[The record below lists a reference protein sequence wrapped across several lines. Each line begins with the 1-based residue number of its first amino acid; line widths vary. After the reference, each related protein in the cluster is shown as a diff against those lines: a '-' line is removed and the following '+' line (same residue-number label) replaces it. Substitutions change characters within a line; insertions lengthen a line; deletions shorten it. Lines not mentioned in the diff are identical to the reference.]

1 MDMKLLTE
9 IRQCTI
15 CAKHLPNGPKPIL
28 QASPSSRI
36 LIIGQ
41 APGQKAHDTGV
52 PWNDPSGDRLRLWL
66 GVNKDKFYD
75 PDLFALMP
83 MGFCYPGKG
92 KSGDIAPRPE
102 CAPKWHQR
110 LLDKLPN
117 IQLTLLIGQYSQ
129 RYYLKDDI
137 KPTLTDTVSAYRE
150 YLPNFL
156 PLPHP
161 SPRNQAWFK
170 NNQWFEKDVLAI
182 LREKVKTASG
192 DQS

>member
-1 MDMKLLTE
+1 MKLLTE

-117 IQLTLLIGQYSQ
+117 IQLTLLIGQYSH

>member
-1 MDMKLLTE
+1 
-9 IRQCTI
+9 
-15 CAKHLPNGPKPIL
+15 
-28 QASPSSRI
+28 
-36 LIIGQ
+36 
-41 APGQKAHDTGV
+41 
-52 PWNDPSGDRLRLWL
+52 
-66 GVNKDKFYD
+66 VNKDKFYD

>member
-1 MDMKLLTE
+1 
-9 IRQCTI
+9 
-15 CAKHLPNGPKPIL
+15 
-28 QASPSSRI
+28 
-36 LIIGQ
+36 
-41 APGQKAHDTGV
+41 
-52 PWNDPSGDRLRLWL
+52 
-66 GVNKDKFYD
+66 
-75 PDLFALMP
+75 
-83 MGFCYPGKG
+83 
-92 KSGDIAPRPE
+92 
-102 CAPKWHQR
+102 
-110 LLDKLPN
+110 
-117 IQLTLLIGQYSQ
+117 LLIGQYSQ

>member
-1 MDMKLLTE
+1 MKLLTE

>member
-66 GVNKDKFYD
+66 GGNKDKLYD

-83 MGFCYPGKG
+83 MGFCEPGKG